1 MKKILSIIMLTMMA
15 LTVCAKDIKTAVFTT
30 NPQMHCEKCEQKIK
44 GNLRFER
51 GVKKIVTSVPN
62 QTITITFDADKT
74 TVGNIIKAFD
84 KIGYEARQ
92 LKDGEKV
99 NINGESS
106 CGM

>member
-1 MKKILSIIMLTMMA
+1 MKKLLSIIIMSLMTIVMY
-15 LTVCAKDIKTAVFTT
+15 AKDIKTAVFTT
-30 NPQMHCEKCEQKIK
+30 NPQMHCERCEQKIK

-92 LKDGEKV
+92 LKEGEKV
-99 NINGESS
+99 EKETESS
-106 CGM
+106 CDM